1 MVVAGGRRERG
12 REEMSAAVKKA
23 TSGTFMVAEVFC
35 VWSVLMSI
43 SEDDTGLVL
52 QDVTMGWG
60 QLGKAT

>member
-1 MVVAGGRRERG
+1 M
-12 REEMSAAVKKA
+12 KKA

-35 VWSVLMSI
+35 VWNIMSI